1 MRVFA
6 LQPHPFKYSCR
17 SYLVLGDHST
27 LDDVNTLVDVGID
40 GRVMAE
46 IETLPTGVG
55 KRGVERVVLPHN
67 HFDHAGGLAAVVD
80 RYHPE
85 VCAFTAFAGVT
96 RTLRPG
102 EIIRLGN
109 ADFEVINITA
119 HSHDSICLYAPR
131 EGAIFTGDT
140 PMRILGRDGSYPEEL
155 IVLLKRLIGAR
166 ITAIYPGH
174 EGPIR
179 ERPGEMLENSLAVLT
194 RAEDR
199 IATAGGKQAR
209 HGINGP

>member
-27 LDDVNTLVDVGID
+27 LEDVNTLVDVGID
-40 GRVMAE
+40 GRVLAE

-55 KRGVERVVLPHN
+55 KRGVERVVLTHN
-67 HFDHAGGLAAVVD
+67 HFDHAGGLAAVID

-102 EIIRLGN
+102 EIIRMGD
-109 ADFEVINITA
+109 AFFEVVHITA
-119 HSHDSICLYAPR
+119 HSHDSICLYAPH
-131 EGAIFTGDT
+131 EGAIFAGDT
-140 PMRILGRDGSYPEEL
+140 PLRILGRDGSYPEDL
-155 IVLLKRLIGAR
+155 IALLKRLVEDR
-166 ITAIYPGH
+166 VTAVYLGH

-179 ERPGEMLENSLAVLT
+179 ERLQEMLENSLTLLT
-194 RAEDR
+194 GMGCQR
-199 IATAGGKQAR
+199 R
-209 HGINGP
+209 HGINGS